1 MTRVEDNAVQATP
14 ANAEA
19 SKPQTAGD
27 AASAASRVPNPS
39 DRFPD
44 PAANA
49 GATTRAMGSLA
60 LSAVAPVDIYL
71 AGKYLGST
79 PLTLQLPPGPQTLEF
94 RDRGFRKTATYI
106 VETNKTIRASVA
118 FEVDLQINAKPWAE
132 VSVEGGEHETLGQT
146 PLSNV
151 RVSVGT
157 VLVFHNPNYPE
168 KKYVV
173 TGKEQAIQVVFP

>member
-1 MTRVEDNAVQATP
+1 M
-14 ANAEA
+14 
-19 SKPQTAGD
+19 
-27 AASAASRVPNPS
+27 
-39 DRFPD
+39 
-44 PAANA
+44 
-49 GATTRAMGSLA
+49 
-60 LSAVAPVDIYL
+60 
-71 AGKYLGST
+71 
-79 PLTLQLPPGPQTLEF
+79 
-94 RDRGFRKTATYI
+94 
-106 VETNKTIRASVA
+106 
-118 FEVDLQINAKPWAE
+118 DLQINAKPWAE